1 MGYDISIYC
10 KNRENIST
18 SLRRGYHFIES
29 SLSILNKDVSKYFR
43 DNDTYY
49 VELSYKEFKT
59 LINEIKFI
67 IDNPKKAKEEKH
79 KGWSSII
86 TNIVD
91 YHSYLLDK
99 ENRTEGDKIV
109 ASWKWVY
116 EGLKDFDSKIKP
128 NDIIVIEDSL

>member
-1 MGYDISIYC
+1 MGYEINVYC
-10 KNRENIST
+10 KNREDISM

-29 SLSILNKDVSKYFR
+29 SLAILNKDVSKYFR

-86 TNIVD
+86 ISIVD

-99 ENRTEGDKIV
+99 ENTTEDDKILT
-109 ASWKWVY
+109 SWKWVY
-116 EGLKDFDSKIKP
+116 EELKDFNSQLKSD
-128 NDIIVIEDSL
+128 DIIVIEDSL